1 MAEGGNVIFKFL
13 GDDKQL
19 KGVLSGLG
27 SSAKVAL
34 AGIVAGTAA
43 VTTAFTGMITAS
55 VKARGDIEQSIGGV
69 QTLFKDS
76 ADKVVE
82 NAKKAFQ
89 TAGVSANEYMQ
100 GVTSFSASL
109 LQGLAGDTEKAADI
123 ADMAFK
129 DMADNANKFGT
140 DMSSIQTAYQGFAK
154 QNYTML
160 DNLKLGYGGTKT
172 EMERLLKD
180 AQKLTGVKYDIGN
193 LSDVYEAIHAIQ
205 VEMGVFGTTE
215 EEARKTLTGS
225 MASMKAAWDNF
236 LAGQG
241 KLSDV
246 AASAKDFALNMLR
259 IIKDAVPD
267 IMNGFMESLP
277 EIMSIIGEIL
287 GAMNDAIMDNLPML
301 MEMAINILNGLITGL
316 SENMDTLIPKVVEI
330 ILLITDTLIDHL
342 PELIEGGVKLLSA
355 LIIGIV
361 KAIPELVAKAPE
373 IISSLVTA
381 LKELGP
387 ELLQAG
393 KDLLKE
399 LGNGLKEAVPQLLL
413 KIGEISL
420 NMFNKFKEG
429 FTDLIDKAKNW
440 GKDLIE
446 GFINGIKEKWEALK
460 QSVADTAN
468 AVASYLHF
476 SRPDVR
482 TIKRLRTMAT

>member
-19 KGVLSGLG
+19 KGVLGSLGNAAKTALSGL
-27 SSAKVAL
+27 AV
-34 AGIVAGTAA
+34 GTAA
-43 VTTAFTGMITAS
+43 VTAGFAAIVTES
-55 VKARGDIEQSIGGV
+55 VKARGEMEQLAGGV
-69 QTLFKDS
+69 EKIFGES
-76 ADKVVE
+76 ANIVQE
-82 NAKKAFQ
+82 NAEKAYK
-89 TAGVSANEYMQ
+89 TAGISAQKYMEQ
-100 GVTSFSASL
+100 VTSFSASL
-109 LQGLAGDTEKAADI
+109 LQSLGGDTEEAARI
-123 ADMAFK
+123 ADQAII
-129 DMADNANKFGT
+129 DMADNANTFGT
-140 DMSSIQTAYQGFAK
+140 SIDSIQAAYQGFAK

-180 AQKLTGVKYDIGN
+180 AQKISGIKYDISN
-193 LSDVYEAIHAIQ
+193 LNDVYEAIHVIQ
-205 VEMGVFGTTE
+205 EEMNISGTTAK
-215 EEARKTLTGS
+215 EAEKTLTGS
-225 MASMKAAWDNF
+225 IASLQASWQNF
-236 LAGQG
+236 LSGTG
-241 KLSDV
+241 NLGDV
-246 AASAKDFALNMLR
+246 VGSAKTAFTNILR
-259 IIKDAVPD
+259 IVEDALPD
-267 IMNGFMESLP
+267 IMENIYDWLP
-277 EIMSIIGEIL
+277 ELIELGTEIL
-287 GAMNDAIMDNLPML
+287 GTIGQSILDNLPML

-316 SENMDTLIPKVVEI
+316 SENMDTLIPKIVEI
-330 ILLITDTLIDHL
+330 VLLITDTLIDHL

-361 KAIPELVAKAPE
+361 KAIPQLIEKAPE

-413 KIGEISL
+413 KIGEISV